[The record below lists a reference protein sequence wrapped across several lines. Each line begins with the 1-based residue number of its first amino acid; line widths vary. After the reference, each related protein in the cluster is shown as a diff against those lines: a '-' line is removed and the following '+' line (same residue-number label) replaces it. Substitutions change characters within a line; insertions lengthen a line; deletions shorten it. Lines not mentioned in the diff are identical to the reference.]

1 MEIREIFDTIESDPC
16 MDKDLQKDILE
27 KIENIAKADL
37 LVDGLEEKIEQHKD
51 ELSEKELKYIIN
63 KCISYKS
70 VFYRFRNGGIVD
82 YDQLNEI
89 TKRIFELEE
98 SIRKNDFHVW
108 KEELLAYK
116 GSKLDKEED
125 KMLKNM
131 LMVVPEEKNV
141 VEKITRMFK
150 RAMWKMQQKAKKKVD
165 NKEVI
170 ELPQNNID
178 IALHD
183 EEYENREKKKK
194 DEKSPESDEDIEEK
208 LEDKFN
214 VEFVYTDES
223 KKEDKVN
230 AEKKDEK

>member
-1 MEIREIFDTIESDPC
+1 MEIREIFDTIESDPN
-16 MDKDLQKDILE
+16 MDKELQDDILN
-27 KIENIAKADL
+27 KINSIAKADQ

-70 VFYRFRNGGIVD
+70 VFYKFRNGGIVD
-82 YDQLNEI
+82 YEQLNEI
-89 TKRIFELEE
+89 TRRIFDLEE

-116 GSKLDKEED
+116 GSKQDKEED

-131 LMVVPEEKNV
+131 LMVVPEEQNV

-150 RAMWKMQQKAKKKVD
+150 RAMWKMQQKSKQKQTTTD
-165 NKEVI
+165 TII
-170 ELPQNNID
+170 ELPQNNNID

-183 EEYENREKKKK
+183 DEYDRLDNQEKEQQVEERT
-194 DEKSPESDEDIEEK
+194 EEE
-208 LEDKFN
+208 LEDKFG
-214 VEFVYTDES
+214 EDYIDTDSNETEN
-223 KKEDKVN
+223 KKE
-230 AEKKDEK
+230 E